1 MSRSFEMNFQERNIK
16 KIVDYLNVLRTD
28 GGIGGNGLGKKPYSK
43 IHRKLLFLYLNIRTF
58 LTGKVSIAY
67 MDFNVTTRCSLNC
80 KDCCHAM
87 PLYKNSTHVL
97 YNIDTFKK
105 DVNLLLNSVDI
116 IYDFEFLGG
125 EPMLVPDLY
134 KMIQYAATKNQIKNM
149 TMYTNGTVVPSKE
162 LLLAMSGARNFLL
175 CISNYSS
182 NPKLSALLKHEEI
195 ISLCK
200 KYNIRYHLFPK
211 DKKWIKTD
219 RLYKHNRTQKE
230 LLNEWQQCWQRDNL
244 VFCDGKLYACQK
256 SLAIERNLGAKFLE
270 YETVDFRNDKNAR
283 KSLKKF
289 FSLPYISACDYC
301 QSDKTKFV
309 SPALQK
315 TRQR

>member
-1 MSRSFEMNFQERNIK
+1 MNFQERNIK
-16 KIVDYLNVLRTD
+16 KIVDYLDILRTD
-28 GGIGGNGLGKKPYSK
+28 GGIGGNGLGKRPYSK
-43 IHRKLLFLYLNIRTF
+43 LQRKLLFIYLNIRAF

-67 MDFNVTTRCSLNC
+67 MDFNITTRCSLNC

-97 YNIDTFKK
+97 YNIDTFKE
-105 DVNLLLNSVDI
+105 DVNLLLNAVDI

-149 TMYTNGTVVPSKE
+149 TMYTNGTIIPSEE
-162 LLLAMSGARNFLL
+162 LLLAMSNVNNFLL

-182 NPKLSALLKHEEI
+182 NSALTSILKHEEI

-200 KYNIRYHLFPK
+200 KYKIRYHLFPK

-219 RLYKHNRTQKE
+219 RLYKHNRNQEE
-230 LLNEWQQCWQRDNL
+230 LLCAWKKCWQRDNL

-256 SLAIERNLGAKFLE
+256 ALAIEKNLGAKFLE
-270 YETVDFRNDKNAR
+270 YETVDFRSDKKAR

-301 QSDKTKFV
+301 QSDNNKFV
-309 SPALQK
+309 APALQAS
-315 TRQR
+315 RQR